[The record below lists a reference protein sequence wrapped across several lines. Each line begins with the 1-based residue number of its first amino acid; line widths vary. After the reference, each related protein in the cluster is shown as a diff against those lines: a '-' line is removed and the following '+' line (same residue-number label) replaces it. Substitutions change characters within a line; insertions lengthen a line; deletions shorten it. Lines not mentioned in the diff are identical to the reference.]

1 MSDPLSKEARAT
13 RETAP
18 AFAALSRLISA
29 TIAGA
34 GLGWALDHW
43 GVTQN
48 GAGSTWGTAGGA
60 VVGLAV
66 FIWTAARIKSL
77 PPGPPPPPPAP

>member
-18 AFAALSRLISA
+18 AFAAISRLLSA

-34 GLGWALDHW
+34 GLGWALDRW
-43 GVTQN
+43 GVTEH

-60 VVGLAV
+60 VVGLGV
-66 FIWTAARIKSL
+66 FIWTAVRITSVR
-77 PPGPPPPPPAP
+77 PGPPPPPLP